1 MERKINGGW
10 SWGFVSSKGIESL
23 CTWQAEVIDP
33 AVNGTLNVLASCAKA
48 QTKKVVLTSSIS
60 AIIFTNKRNSMGGID
75 ESLWSDLDFCR
86 ENKVL
91 WSSHFASYIFLVLI
105 FQGIVKFGFCL
116 LHLLI
121 LDLWKYWLWSS
132 HFLVL
137 IFEGI
142 VEFAFV
148 S

>member
-1 MERKINGGW
+1 
-10 SWGFVSSKGIESL
+10 
-23 CTWQAEVIDP
+23 
-33 AVNGTLNVLASCAKA
+33 
-48 QTKKVVLTSSIS
+48 
-60 AIIFTNKRNSMGGID
+60 MGGID

-121 LDLWKYWLWSS
+121 LDL
-132 HFLVL
+132 
-137 IFEGI
+137 
-142 VEFAFV
+142 
-148 S
+148 